1 MDRVFSSVRVP
12 SGAGLSTAN
21 RTLSVRVRSST
32 GVHRSGR
39 RAAAD
44 RRLLRSV
51 LERFMEFFLV
61 HRIPGR
67 ARLRSRKAFG
77 LRTATAL
84 ADALDALDGM
94 EGVRVNPRTGSVLIV
109 YADEGVFNAAME
121 IVCGARRQKETCAP
135 VPSSRAEEKPGL
147 FPFFRYLFIRPLLP
161 VAVNMVT
168 AFSRSLP
175 FLRRCLSSLA
185 HGRLDV
191 DALDGAA
198 IAVSLLRRD
207 FGTVGLLTLLLGFG
221 DALERYTQKKSLENL
236 ASHLALQV
244 DRVWVRREGTERLI
258 PFAELRE
265 GDFVIVRAGSAVP
278 VDGVVEE
285 GTAQVNES
293 SMTGEP
299 MGVMR
304 AAGASVY
311 AGTVVEAGEIVVR
324 AASVGRNTRMQQIVR
339 FIENAEQMKAGVQGR
354 FEKLADHAVPF
365 TFALAGLVWLFTRN
379 LTRAASVL
387 LVDYSCAL
395 RLATPLAI
403 LAAMN
408 EGVKHRVMVKGGRFL
423 EALSTVD
430 TVVFDKTGTLTQSRP
445 EVAAVVAA
453 EGYDEDFVLRLSACL
468 EEHFPHPVA
477 RAVVHGAERRS
488 LRHEEEHTE
497 VEYVVAH
504 GIASQWR
511 GRRVLLGSRHYVS
524 QDEGVDVTVMD
535 DAVEEL
541 SRRGCSILYL
551 AVDGQAA
558 GVIAMEDPVRPES
571 AALVERLRAM
581 GVDRILMLT
590 GDDVR
595 TASAVAAGLG
605 IDEFRAQVLPE
616 DKARV
621 VKSLRSA
628 GRCVLMIGDGIN
640 DSPALSTADV
650 GVTLRDGSDL
660 AREVADVVLMG
671 GSLRELVT
679 AIELGRGAMRR
690 IRMNFA
696 TTMVLN
702 SAFLFGGLAGLL
714 QPGASAVLHNLT
726 TLGVSLNAMRR
737 VLPREE

>member
-1 MDRVFSSVRVP
+1 
-12 SGAGLSTAN
+12 
-21 RTLSVRVRSST
+21 
-32 GVHRSGR
+32 
-39 RAAAD
+39 
-44 RRLLRSV
+44 
-51 LERFMEFFLV
+51 MEFVLV

-67 ARLRSRKAFG
+67 ARLRVKSAFG
-77 LRTATAL
+77 VRTAEAL
-84 ADALDALDGM
+84 ADALDAVEGM
-94 EGVRVNPRTGSVLIV
+94 EGVRVNPRTGSVLLL
-109 YADEGVFNAAME
+109 YAGEDVFDRALE
-121 IVCGARRQKETCAP
+121 ILDRARKLRERP
-135 VPSSRAEEKPGL
+135 VPAPSSHSGEKPGL
-147 FPFFRYLFIRPLLP
+147 FPFFRYLFIRPFLP

-168 AFSRSLP
+168 AFTRSLP
-175 FLRRCLSSLA
+175 FLQRCLSSLS

-198 IAVSLLRRD
+198 IAVSLARRD

-244 DRVWVRREGTERLI
+244 DRIWVRRDGVETLV

-265 GDFVIVRAGSAVP
+265 SDRVIVRAGSAVP
-278 VDGVVEE
+278 VDGVVED
-285 GTAQVNES
+285 GTALVNES

-299 MGVMR
+299 LGVMR
-304 AAGASVY
+304 GKGASVY
-311 AGTVVEAGEIVVR
+311 ARTVVEEGELAVR
-324 AASVGRNTRMQQIVR
+324 PTSVGRDTRMQQIVR

-354 FEKLADHAVPF
+354 FETLADRAVPV
-365 TFALAGLVWLFTRN
+365 TFALAGLVWLFTRS

-403 LAAMN
+403 LSAMN
-408 EGVKHRVMVKGGRFL
+408 EGVKRRVMVKGGRFL

-445 EVAAVVAA
+445 EVACVVAA
-453 EGYDEDFVLRLSACL
+453 EGYDEDFVLRLAACL

-477 RAVVHGAERRS
+477 RAVVHGAEMRN

-524 QDEGVDVTVMD
+524 QDEGVDVGAMEG
-535 DAVEEL
+535 AAAEL
-541 SRRGCSILYL
+541 SREGYSLLYL
-551 AVDGQAA
+551 SVDGRVA
-558 GVIAMEDPVRPES
+558 GIIAVEDPVRPES
-571 AALVERLRAM
+571 AALVERLRAG
-581 GVDRILMLT
+581 GVSRIVMLT
-590 GDDVR
+590 GDDER
-595 TASAVAAGLG
+595 TASAVASRLG
-605 IDEFRAQVLPE
+605 ITEYCSQVLPE

-621 VKSLRSA
+621 VRSLRDE
-628 GRCVLMIGDGIN
+628 GRVVLMIGDGIN

-671 GSLRELVT
+671 GSLNELVT
-679 AIELGRGAMRR
+679 ALELGRGAMRR
-690 IRMNFA
+690 IHFNFA
-696 TTMVLN
+696 ATMALN
-702 SAFLFGGLAGLL
+702 SAFLFGGLTGLL
-714 QPGASAVLHNLT
+714 RPGVSAVFHNLT
-726 TLGVSLNAMRR
+726 TLGVSLNAMRP
-737 VLPREE
+737 VLSREE